1 MPLKDTLFTRAGK
14 RQPIEKTRRY
24 EVYRTICEY
33 ADKHGGNSP
42 TERRLAILL
51 RKRMR
56 YSTVRGHIERLI
68 EDGLIKKVDGEI
80 VITGSEWRKP
90 KGKKKGKA

>member
-14 RQPIEKTRRY
+14 RQPIKKTRRY

-51 RKRMR
+51 RKRMQ

-80 VITGSEWRKP
+80 VIAGSAWRRP
-90 KGKKKGKA
+90 KGKK